1 LTFFLYL
8 IMINLKMKKVKAF
21 FYVFLKSFIPNSS
34 YYTKILKIRF
44 LFSFKYFIALIIF
57 LNFLLGLSFLYRY
70 SPQKVNYWL
79 KTVYSALNN
88 FPSDL
93 NVFIDKGYLI
103 SSYNRPYFFWL
114 NDEKGRLR
122 LFLVIDE
129 SASVEKINQYQ
140 TKVLLTKN
148 DLFIKTANQTKRISL
163 NSFDKIVIN
172 KKTVNTIAQ
181 QLSLVKKFFYPLYF
195 FIFLLLLIFIIGFSF
210 FINLFYL
217 FLASFLVF
225 ILLKLRPLK
234 KYHFKKVFQI
244 SFHAATLP
252 FLLDYLTFSFPY
264 LLPIKIYLPIKPLPF
279 PLLFLFLL
287 IIFIIAGV
295 YEAYYY
301 NHHQNSHLKK
311 AIKKTRR
318 FNYQKN

>member
-1 LTFFLYL
+1 
-8 IMINLKMKKVKAF
+8 MKKVKAF

-44 LFSFKYFIALIIF
+44 LFSVKYFIALIVF
-57 LNFLLGLSFLYRY
+57 LNFLVGLSLLYRY

-79 KTVYSALNN
+79 KTFYSALNN

-122 LFLVIDE
+122 LFFVIDE
-129 SASVEKINQYQ
+129 SASFEKMDQYQ
-140 TKVLLTKN
+140 AKALLTKT
-148 DLFIKTANQTKRISL
+148 DFFIKMANQTKRISL
-163 NSFDKIVIN
+163 NSFDKIILN
-172 KKTVNTIAQ
+172 KDTVKIILKP
-181 QLSLVKKFFYPLYF
+181 LSLIKTFFYPLYF
-195 FIFLLLLIFIIGFSF
+195 FIFLLVFILIIGFSF
-210 FINLFYL
+210 VINLFYL

-225 ILLKLRPLK
+225 VLLKLKSKK

-252 FLLDYLTFSFPY
+252 LLLDYLTFNFPY
-264 LLPIKIYLPIKPLPF
+264 LLPIKVRLPIKPVPF

-287 IIFIIAGV
+287 TIFIIIGV
-295 YEAYYY
+295 YEAYYH
-301 NHHQNSHLKK
+301 NHHQKLHLKK
-311 AIKKTRR
+311 
-318 FNYQKN
+318 N